1 MSSLLNQSAEALN
14 IYLNSR
20 SFDAVPPLQDAIDYK
35 TLQHECNAWT
45 EFVNGA
51 AERGRTAARK
61 DNTYFETP
69 LISEIDCVTLGA
81 KLFNSKVP
89 VEFWNRLAQ
98 ETVSGGVAIV
108 GSAGVF
114 STSYFKPESVR
125 EDSGNGVDMCQFSRR
140 HGEVEAVLTL
150 IEVKQ
155 TSALQ
160 TVLSSYEHVY
170 YVSETLYFVRIRQR
184 ARGIESQSWK
194 EFRTFVTNDRN
205 KRGMIRLDVNAL
217 FKILEY
223 CGAGISAYSA
233 EDMIERRTRHLGDRV
248 RRMEIDEARANP
260 KTGES
265 EGCSTDKHVHSE

>member
-1 MSSLLNQSAEALN
+1 MSSLLNQSAEALK
-14 IYLNSR
+14 IYQDSR
-20 SFDAVPPLQDAIDYK
+20 LFDAVPPLRDAIDYR
-35 TLQHECNAWT
+35 TLQHECDDWNR
-45 EFVNGA
+45 FVAGA
-51 AERGRTAARK
+51 ADRGRTAARK

-69 LISEIDCVTLGA
+69 FISEVDCVTLGA

-114 STSYFKPESVR
+114 STSYFKPELVR
-125 EDSGNGVDMCQFSRR
+125 EDSSHGIDMCQFSRR

-155 TSALQ
+155 TSSLQ
-160 TVLSSYEHVY
+160 TILSSYEHVY

-223 CGAGISAYSA
+223 CGAEISAYGA
-233 EDMIERRTRHLGDRV
+233 EDMIERRARHLGDRM
-248 RRMEIDEARANP
+248 RRMEVDEARANP